1 MMASLS
7 SLEPALSNF
16 PEYKQAVIVAQI
28 MQNYLQLAIDELNRF
43 TGEITLQ
50 DMLRNNSDLID
61 LVKVS
66 FDSAPWLLEVL
77 MTQPMKVN
85 QVRLHDYST
94 C

>member
-1 MMASLS
+1 MASLS